1 MKQLLFIAVFASC
14 AAASYAQY
22 QPVEYYNTSTQSAR
36 ASRGADNPEGK
47 TTIIEGKK
55 VAGVPFLYDQW
66 LPATITLEDGRVFD
80 NYKIKYDT
88 YHQSV
93 FFLSGKD
100 SLEVADP
107 IKDFVLEGPLRK
119 MSFTN
124 AGLYKKQKRTL
135 YYEILADAAKGQLLK
150 AHRKVL
156 GTDGSSLVD
165 AANAKFF
172 KTTSEYFYYNIATDK
187 LIQIGNTAQSIRS
200 DLKLTK
206 EQEEKLNFSSF
217 DFSKDTDVITFF
229 KSYMAL

>member
-1 MKQLLFIAVFASC
+1 MQDYIKSK
-14 AAASYAQY
+14 
-22 QPVEYYNTSTQSAR
+22 
-36 ASRGADNPEGK
+36 RGP
-47 TTIIEGKK
+47 
-55 VAGVPFLYDQW
+55 
-66 LPATITLEDGRVFD
+66 
-80 NYKIKYDT
+80 
-88 YHQSV
+88 
-93 FFLSGKD
+93 
-100 SLEVADP
+100 
-107 IKDFVLEGPLRK
+107 
-119 MSFTN
+119 
-124 AGLYKKQKRTL
+124 L

-187 LIQIGNTAQSIRS
+187 LVQIGNTAQSIRS

-217 DFSKDTDVITFF
+217 DFSNDTDVITFF

>member
-1 MKQLLFIAVFASC
+1 MKQILF
-14 AAASYAQY
+14 AAAFTLSTAALHAQY
-22 QPVEYYNTSTQSAR
+22 QPVEYYNVSTQAAR
-36 ASRGADNPEGK
+36 ATRGADNPEGK
-47 TTIIEGKK
+47 TTMIDGNR
-55 VAGVPFLYDQW
+55 VAGFPFLYDQW
-66 LPATITLEDGRVFD
+66 LPATITLQDGRVFE

-88 YHQSV
+88 YHQIV

-107 IKDFVLEGPLRK
+107 IKDFTLEAPLRK

-124 AGLYKKQKRTL
+124 AGLYKKQKRAS
-135 YYEILADAAKGQLLK
+135 YYEILFDAAKGQLLK
-150 AHRKVL
+150 ANKKIL

-165 AANAKFF
+165 AANAKYF
-172 KTTSEYFYYNIATDK
+172 KTASEYFYYNITTDK

-217 DFSKDTDVITFF
+217 DFSNDTDIITFF
-229 KSYMAL
+229 KSYLLL